1 MLHHVL
7 THLLTSTCTQIP
19 VKGTHTQTHSHQS
32 LRGDSRSEMLF
43 VIVCVCVGE
52 ESRGVGGGAG
62 RSTVSNGFVLISRR
76 QNAI

>member
-19 VKGTHTQTHSHQS
+19 VKGRHTQTHSHQS

-43 VIVCVCVGE
+43 VIVCVCVWERKAEGW
-52 ESRGVGGGAG
+52 GGAG
-62 RSTVSNGFVLISRR
+62 RSTVSNGFVLILRR